1 MRKKWKR
8 TALVLAAALTIT
20 SLPAAADKEVKA
32 EGYDVSNPV
41 VTSTLSTWDTLT
53 FGNYWQE
60 DTNGDGVADQ
70 NDDKQPIQWRVLSVN
85 GNDAFLMAE
94 KTLDN
99 QYFNEHPKSST
110 GGGKEL
116 WSTWETC
123 TLRTWLNDTFLNAAF
138 NDDEKNAIADT
149 TVVTPGEDPWNTG
162 TLTDGG
168 KDTVDKV
175 YLLSLA
181 EIRNSEYGFDSQ
193 PEGYLGHGQDCWRL
207 SQTIASTN
215 TAYATAQG
223 AITFEEKEAREQYPS
238 EIRAIGNTYYW
249 WLRSPGM
256 DGMSTT
262 GVLIGIVD
270 ITGATQ
276 NEKLGIRPVIHLD
289 LSKTSLWTKG
299 EPVSAENDGYALEVA
314 SSASPSPSATP
325 ENTPTAEPSETPAA
339 TPENTPSVEPSETP
353 AATPESTPTAT
364 PIETPASIPSTTIPA
379 TNAPTQ
385 SPASNATQTPVTNA
399 TQTPAAATDKP
410 VIQPSETTAAPATMA
425 KIGKVKIQSAKN
437 VKGKKIQL
445 KWKKVKGAAS
455 YKVQY
460 GIGKELSKEKT
471 ARTAKT
477 TLTLKGLR
485 KGKIYRIRVCACDA
499 KGKKGK
505 WSSVKKVKVRK

>member
-53 FGNYWQE
+53 FGKYWQE

-70 NDDKQPIQWRVLSVN
+70 NDDKQPIQWRVLSVD

-99 QYFNEHPKSST
+99 QCYNEHPKSST

-116 WSTWETC
+116 WATWETC

-138 NDDEKNAIADT
+138 TDEEKNAIADT

-168 KDTVDKV
+168 NDTVDKV
-175 YLLSLA
+175 YLLSLE
-181 EIRNSEYGFDSQ
+181 EIRNGEYGFDSQ
-193 PEGYLGHGQDCWRL
+193 PEGYLGNGQDCWRL

-223 AITFEEKEAREQYPS
+223 ALTFEEKEAREKYPS
-238 EIRAIGNTYYW
+238 EIRAIGNTYCW
-249 WLRSPGM
+249 WLRSPGW
-256 DGMSTT
+256 DGMSAVT
-262 GVLIGIVD
+262 VLIGIVS
-270 ITGATQ
+270 ITGSTH
-276 NEKLGIRPVIHLD
+276 NDELGIRPVIHLD

-299 EPVSAENDGYALEVA
+299 EPVSAENDGYALEAA

-325 ENTPTAEPSETPAA
+325 ENTPAAEPSETPAA
-339 TPENTPSVEPSETP
+339 TPENTPTV
-353 AATPESTPTAT
+353 T
-364 PIETPASIPSTTIPA
+364 PIETPASIPSATIPA
-379 TNAPTQ
+379 TNAPTLTPTQ
-385 SPASNATQTPVTNA
+385 SPAADISSQTPAANA

-410 VIQPSETTAAPATMA
+410 VIQPSETTAAPTTMA
-425 KIGKVKIQSAKN
+425 KIGKAKIQSAKN
-437 VKGKKIQL
+437 VKGKKIQV

-471 ARTAKT
+471 ARTEKT

>member
-1 MRKKWKR
+1 MKRKWKR

-41 VTSTLSTWDTLT
+41 VTSTLSTWDTLK
-53 FGNYWQE
+53 FGKYWQE

-99 QYFNEHPKSST
+99 QCFNEHPKSST

-116 WSTWETC
+116 WATWETC

-138 NDDEKNAIADT
+138 TDEEKNAIADT

-168 KDTVDKV
+168 NDTVDKV
-175 YLLSLA
+175 YLLSLE
-181 EIRNSEYGFDSQ
+181 EIRNGEYGFDSQ
-193 PEGYLGHGQDCWRL
+193 PEGYLGNGQDCWRL

-223 AITFEEKEAREQYPS
+223 ALTFEEKEAREKYPS
-238 EIRAIGNTYYW
+238 EIRAIGNTYCW
-249 WLRSPGM
+249 WLRSPGW
-256 DGMSTT
+256 DGMSAVT
-262 GVLIGIVD
+262 VLIGIVS
-270 ITGATQ
+270 ITGSTH
-276 NEKLGIRPVIHLD
+276 NDELGIRPVIHLD

-299 EPVSAENDGYALEVA
+299 EPVSAENDGYALEAA

-325 ENTPTAEPSETPAA
+325 ENTPAAEPSETPAA
-339 TPENTPSVEPSETP
+339 TPENTPTV
-353 AATPESTPTAT
+353 T
-364 PIETPASIPSTTIPA
+364 PIETPASIPSATIPA

-399 TQTPAAATDKP
+399 TQTPAAATEKP
-410 VIQPSETTAAPATMA
+410 VVQPSETTAAPTTTMA

-437 VKGKKIQL
+437 VKGKKIQV

-471 ARTAKT
+471 ARTEKT

-505 WSSVKKVKVRK
+505 WSSVKKIKVRK

>member
-20 SLPAAADKEVKA
+20 SLPAMADKEVKA
-32 EGYDVSNPV
+32 EGYGVSNPT
-41 VTSTLSTWDTLT
+41 VTSTLNTWDTLT

-99 QYFNEHPKSST
+99 QCYNEHPKSST

-116 WSTWETC
+116 WATWETC

-138 NDDEKNAIADT
+138 TDEEKNAIADT

-168 KDTVDKV
+168 NDTVDKV
-175 YLLSLA
+175 YLLSLE
-181 EIRNSEYGFDSQ
+181 EIRNGEYGFDSQ
-193 PEGYLGHGQDCWRL
+193 PEGYLGNGQDCWRL

-223 AITFEEKEAREQYPS
+223 ALTFEEKEAREKYPS
-238 EIRAIGNTYYW
+238 EIRAIGNTYCW
-249 WLRSPGM
+249 WLRSPGW
-256 DGMSTT
+256 DGMSAVT
-262 GVLIGIVD
+262 VLIGIVS
-270 ITGATQ
+270 ITGSTH
-276 NEKLGIRPVIHLD
+276 NDELGIRPVIHLD

-299 EPVSAENDGYALEVA
+299 EPVSAENDGYALEAA

-325 ENTPTAEPSETPAA
+325 ENTPAAEPSETPA
-339 TPENTPSVEPSETP
+339 
-353 AATPESTPTAT
+353 AT

-379 TNAPTQ
+379 TDAPTLTPTQ
-385 SPASNATQTPVTNA
+385 SPAADISSQTPAANA
-399 TQTPAAATDKP
+399 TQTPAAATAKP
-410 VIQPSETTAAPATMA
+410 VIQPSETTAAPTVAMA

-437 VKGKKIQL
+437 VKGKKIQV

-471 ARTAKT
+471 ARTEKT

>member
-41 VTSTLSTWDTLT
+41 VTSTLSTWDTLK
-53 FGNYWQE
+53 FGKYWQE

-99 QYFNEHPKSST
+99 QCFNEHPKSSM

-116 WSTWETC
+116 WATWETC

-138 NDDEKNAIADT
+138 TDEEKNAIADT

-168 KDTVDKV
+168 KDTIDKV

-193 PEGYLGHGQDCWRL
+193 PGYLGNGGDCWRL

-223 AITFEEKEAREQYPS
+223 ALTFEEKEAREKYPS
-238 EIRAIGNTYYW
+238 EIRAIGNSYNW
-249 WLRSPGM
+249 WLRSPGW
-256 DGMSTT
+256 DGMSAVT
-262 GVLIGIVD
+262 VLIGIVSV
-270 ITGATQ
+270 TGSTH
-276 NEKLGIRPVIHLD
+276 NDKNGIRPVIHLD

-299 EPVSAENDGYALEVA
+299 EPVSAENDGYALEAA
-314 SSASPSPSATP
+314 SSASPSPSAV
-325 ENTPTAEPSETPAA
+325 PSGTPAA
-339 TPENTPSVEPSETP
+339 GPS
-353 AATPESTPTAT
+353 
-364 PIETPASIPSTTIPA
+364 ETPASIPSATIPA

-385 SPASNATQTPVTNA
+385 SPASNAAQTPVTNA
-399 TQTPAAATDKP
+399 TQTPAAVTDKP
-410 VIQPSETTAAPATMA
+410 VIQPSETTATPTIMA

-437 VKGKKIQL
+437 VKGKKIQV

-471 ARTAKT
+471 ARTEKT

>member
-1 MRKKWKR
+1 MKRKWKR

-53 FGNYWQE
+53 FGKYWQG

-70 NDDKQPIQWRVLSVN
+70 NDDKQPIQWRVLSVD

-99 QYFNEHPKSST
+99 QCYNEHPKSGT

-116 WSTWETC
+116 WATWETC

-138 NDDEKNAIADT
+138 TDEEKNAIADT

-168 KDTVDKV
+168 NDTVDKV
-175 YLLSLA
+175 YLLSLE
-181 EIRNSEYGFDSQ
+181 EIRNGEYGFDSQ
-193 PEGYLGHGQDCWRL
+193 PEGYLGNGQDCWRL

-223 AITFEEKEAREQYPS
+223 ALTFEEKEAREKYPS
-238 EIRAIGNTYYW
+238 EIRAIGNTYCW
-249 WLRSPGM
+249 WLRSPGW
-256 DGMSTT
+256 DGMSAVT
-262 GVLIGIVD
+262 VLIGIVS
-270 ITGATQ
+270 ITGSTH
-276 NEKLGIRPVIHLD
+276 NDELGIRPVIHLD

-299 EPVSAENDGYALEVA
+299 EPVSAENDGYALEAA

-325 ENTPTAEPSETPAA
+325 ENTPAAEPSETPA
-339 TPENTPSVEPSETP
+339 
-353 AATPESTPTAT
+353 
-364 PIETPASIPSTTIPA
+364 SIPSATIPA
-379 TNAPTQ
+379 TDAPTQ

-410 VIQPSETTAAPATMA
+410 VIQPSETTAAPTTMA

-437 VKGKKIQL
+437 VKGKKIQV

-471 ARTAKT
+471 ARTEKT

>member
-8 TALVLAAALTIT
+8 TALLLAAALTIT

-32 EGYDVSNPV
+32 EGYDVSNPI

-53 FGNYWQE
+53 FGNYWQK

-70 NDDKQPIQWRVLSVN
+70 NDDKQPIQWRVLSVD

-99 QYFNEHPKSST
+99 QCYNEHPKSST

-116 WSTWETC
+116 WATWETC

-138 NDDEKNAIADT
+138 TDEEKNAIADT

-168 KDTVDKV
+168 KDTIDKV

-193 PEGYLGHGQDCWRL
+193 PGYLGNGGDCWRL

-223 AITFEEKEAREQYPS
+223 ALTFEEKEAREKYPS
-238 EIRAIGNTYYW
+238 EIRAIGNSYNW
-249 WLRSPGM
+249 WLRSPGW
-256 DGMSTT
+256 DGMSAVT
-262 GVLIGIVD
+262 VLIGIVSV
-270 ITGATQ
+270 TGSTH
-276 NEKLGIRPVIHLD
+276 NDKNGIRPVIHLD

-299 EPVSAENDGYALEVA
+299 EPVSAENDGYALEAA
-314 SSASPSPSATP
+314 SSASPSPSATQ
-325 ENTPTAEPSETPAA
+325 ES
-339 TPENTPSVEPSETP
+339 TPSVEPSETP
-353 AATPESTPTAT
+353 AVTPESTPAAT
-364 PIETPASIPSTTIPA
+364 PIETPASIPVTTIPA
-379 TNAPTQ
+379 TNAPTLTPTQ
-385 SPASNATQTPVTNA
+385 SPVSNATQTSVTNA

-410 VIQPSETTAAPATMA
+410 VVQPSETTAAPTTIMS
-425 KIGKVKIQSAKN
+425 KIGKAKIRSVKN
-437 VKGKKIQL
+437 VKGKKIQV
-445 KWKKVKGAAS
+445 KWKKVKGAAF

-460 GIGKELSKEKT
+460 GIGKEQSKEKT
-471 ARTAKT
+471 ARAEKT
-477 TLTLKGLR
+477 TLILKGLR

>member
-53 FGNYWQE
+53 FGKYWQE

-70 NDDKQPIQWRVLSVN
+70 NDDKQPIQWRVLSVD

-99 QYFNEHPKSST
+99 QCYNEHLKSST

-116 WSTWETC
+116 WATWETC

-138 NDDEKNAIADT
+138 TDEEKNAIADT

-168 KDTVDKV
+168 NDTVDKV
-175 YLLSLA
+175 YLLSLE
-181 EIRNSEYGFDSQ
+181 EIRNGEYGFDSQ
-193 PEGYLGHGQDCWRL
+193 PEGYLGNGQDCWRL

-223 AITFEEKEAREQYPS
+223 ALTFEEKEAREKYPS
-238 EIRAIGNTYYW
+238 EIRAIGNTYCW
-249 WLRSPGM
+249 WLRSPGW
-256 DGMSTT
+256 DGMSAVT
-262 GVLIGIVD
+262 VLIGIVS
-270 ITGATQ
+270 ITGSTH
-276 NEKLGIRPVIHLD
+276 NDELGIRPVIHLD

-299 EPVSAENDGYALEVA
+299 EPVSAENDGYALEAA

-325 ENTPTAEPSETPAA
+325 ENTPAAEPSETPAA
-339 TPENTPSVEPSETP
+339 TPENTPTV
-353 AATPESTPTAT
+353 T
-364 PIETPASIPSTTIPA
+364 PIETPASIPSATIPA
-379 TNAPTQ
+379 TNAPTLTPTQ
-385 SPASNATQTPVTNA
+385 SPAADISSQTPAANA

-410 VIQPSETTAAPATMA
+410 VIQPSETTAAPTTMA
-425 KIGKVKIQSAKN
+425 KIGKAKIQSAKN
-437 VKGKKIQL
+437 VKGKKIQV

-471 ARTAKT
+471 ARTEKT

>member
-1 MRKKWKR
+1 MKRKWKR

-32 EGYDVSNPV
+32 EGYGVSNPI
-41 VTSTLSTWDTLT
+41 VTSTLNTWDTLT

-168 KDTVDKV
+168 KDTRDKV

-193 PEGYLGHGQDCWRL
+193 PEGYLGNGQDCWRL

-299 EPVSAENDGYALEVA
+299 EPVSAENDGYALEAA
-314 SSASPSPSATP
+314 SSASPSPSAV
-325 ENTPTAEPSETPAA
+325 PSGTPA
-339 TPENTPSVEPSETP
+339 VEPSETP
-353 AATPESTPTAT
+353 AAT
-364 PIETPASIPSTTIPA
+364 PIETPASIPSATTPA

-385 SPASNATQTPVTNA
+385 NPAANATQAPA
-399 TQTPAAATDKP
+399 TTDKP
-410 VIQPSETTAAPATMA
+410 VIQPSEPTSAPATEVV
-425 KIGKVKIQSAKN
+425 KIGKAKIQSAKN
-437 VKGKKIQL
+437 VKGKKIQV
-445 KWKKVKGAAS
+445 KWKKVKGACS
-455 YKVQY
+455 YEVQY
-460 GIGKELSKEKT
+460 GTGKDISKGKTATSEKT
-471 ARTAKT
+471 I
-477 TLTLKGLR
+477 LTLKKLR
-485 KGKIYRIRVCACDA
+485 KNKTYRIRVRACDA

-505 WSSVKKVKVRK
+505 WSSVKKIKVRK

>member
-1 MRKKWKR
+1 MKRKWKR
-8 TALVLAAALTIT
+8 TALMLAAALTIT

-32 EGYDVSNPV
+32 EGYGVNNPV
-41 VTSTLSTWDTLT
+41 VTSTVNTWDTLT
-53 FGNYWQE
+53 FGKYWQE
-60 DTNGDGVADQ
+60 DTNGDGIADQ
-70 NDDKQPIQWRVLSVN
+70 NDEKQPIQWRVLSVN

-99 QYFNEHPKSST
+99 QCYNEHPKSSM

-116 WSTWETC
+116 WATWETC

-168 KDTVDKV
+168 KDTIDKV

-193 PEGYLGHGQDCWRL
+193 PGYLGNGGDCWRL

-238 EIRAIGNTYYW
+238 EIRAIGNSYNW
-249 WLRSPGM
+249 WLRSPGW
-256 DGMSTT
+256 DGMSAVT
-262 GVLIGIVD
+262 VLIGIVSV
-270 ITGATQ
+270 TGSTH
-276 NEKLGIRPVIHLD
+276 NDKNGIRPVIHLD

-299 EPVSAENDGYALEVA
+299 EPVSAENDGYALE
-314 SSASPSPSATP
+314 
-325 ENTPTAEPSETPAA
+325 
-339 TPENTPSVEPSETP
+339 
-353 AATPESTPTAT
+353 AATPESTPSVE
-364 PIETPASIPSTTIPA
+364 PSETPASIPSTTIPA

-410 VIQPSETTAAPATMA
+410 VIQPAETTAAPTTKVA

-471 ARTAKT
+471 ARTEKT

>member
-1 MRKKWKR
+1 MKRKWKR

-41 VTSTLSTWDTLT
+41 VTSTLSTWDTLM
-53 FGNYWQE
+53 FGKYWQE

-99 QYFNEHPKSST
+99 QCFNEHPKSST

-116 WSTWETC
+116 WATWETC
-123 TLRTWLNDTFLNAAF
+123 TLRNWLNDTFLNAAF
-138 NDDEKNAIADT
+138 TDEEKNAIADT

-168 KDTVDKV
+168 NDAVDKV
-175 YLLSLA
+175 YLLSLE
-181 EIRNSEYGFDSQ
+181 EIRNGEYGFDSQ
-193 PEGYLGHGQDCWRL
+193 PEGYLGNGQDCWRL

-223 AITFEEKEAREQYPS
+223 ALTFEEKEAREKYPS
-238 EIRAIGNTYYW
+238 EIRAIGNTYCW
-249 WLRSPGM
+249 WLRSPGW
-256 DGMSTT
+256 DGMSADT
-262 GVLIGIVD
+262 VLIGIVS
-270 ITGATQ
+270 ITGSTH
-276 NEKLGIRPVIHLD
+276 NDELGIRPVIHLD

-299 EPVSAENDGYALEVA
+299 EPVSAENDGYALEAA

-325 ENTPTAEPSETPAA
+325 ENTPAAEPSETPAA
-339 TPENTPSVEPSETP
+339 TPENTP
-353 AATPESTPTAT
+353 AAT
-364 PIETPASIPSTTIPA
+364 PIETLASIPSATIPA
-379 TNAPTQ
+379 TNAPTLTPTQ
-385 SPASNATQTPVTNA
+385 SPAADISSQTPAANA

-410 VIQPSETTAAPATMA
+410 VIQPSETTAAPTTMA

-437 VKGKKIQL
+437 VKGKKIQV

-471 ARTAKT
+471 ARTEKT

>member
-1 MRKKWKR
+1 
-8 TALVLAAALTIT
+8 
-20 SLPAAADKEVKA
+20 
-32 EGYDVSNPV
+32 
-41 VTSTLSTWDTLT
+41 
-53 FGNYWQE
+53 
-60 DTNGDGVADQ
+60 
-70 NDDKQPIQWRVLSVN
+70 
-85 GNDAFLMAE
+85 MAE

-99 QYFNEHPKSST
+99 QCYNEHPKSST

-138 NDDEKNAIADT
+138 TDDEKNAIAAT

-162 TLTDGG
+162 TLTEGG

-175 YLLSLA
+175 YLLSLE

-193 PEGYLGHGQDCWRL
+193 PGYRGEGGDCWRL

-223 AITFEEKEAREQYPS
+223 AITFEEKEAREKYPS
-238 EIRAIGNTYYW
+238 EIRAIGNSYNW
-249 WLRSPGM
+249 WLRSPGW
-256 DGMSTT
+256 DGMSAVT
-262 GVLIGIVD
+262 VLIGIVSV
-270 ITGATQ
+270 TGSTH
-276 NEKLGIRPVIHLD
+276 NDKNGIRPVIHLD

-299 EPVSAENDGYALEVA
+299 EPVFAENDGYALEAA
-314 SSASPSPSATP
+314 SSASPSS
-325 ENTPTAEPSETPAA
+325 S
-339 TPENTPSVEPSETP
+339 
-353 AATPESTPTAT
+353 ATPESTL
-364 PIETPASIPSTTIPA
+364 
-379 TNAPTQ
+379 
-385 SPASNATQTPVTNA
+385 
-399 TQTPAAATDKP
+399 AAATDKP
-410 VIQPSETTAAPATMA
+410 VIQPSETTAAPTVKMA

-437 VKGKKIQL
+437 VKGKKIQV

-460 GIGKELSKEKT
+460 GIGKDLSKEKT
-471 ARTAKT
+471 ARTEKT

>member
-1 MRKKWKR
+1 MKRKWKR

-41 VTSTLSTWDTLT
+41 VTSTLSTWDTLI

-70 NDDKQPIQWRVLSVN
+70 NDDKQPIQWRVLSVD

-99 QYFNEHPKSST
+99 QCYNEHPKSST

-116 WSTWETC
+116 WATWETC

-138 NDDEKNAIADT
+138 TDEEKNAIADT

-168 KDTVDKV
+168 NDTVDKV
-175 YLLSLA
+175 YLLSLE

-193 PEGYLGHGQDCWRL
+193 PEGYLGNGQDCWRL

-223 AITFEEKEAREQYPS
+223 ALTFEEKEAREKYPS
-238 EIRAIGNTYYW
+238 EIRAIGNTYCW
-249 WLRSPGM
+249 WLRSPGW
-256 DGMSTT
+256 DGMSAVT
-262 GVLIGIVD
+262 VLIGIVS
-270 ITGATQ
+270 ITGSTH
-276 NEKLGIRPVIHLD
+276 NDELGIRPVIHLD

-299 EPVSAENDGYALEVA
+299 EPVSAENDGYALEAA

-325 ENTPTAEPSETPAA
+325 ENTPAAEPSETPAA
-339 TPENTPSVEPSETP
+339 TPENTPTV
-353 AATPESTPTAT
+353 T

-410 VIQPSETTAAPATMA
+410 VIQPSETTAAPTTTMA

-437 VKGKKIQL
+437 VKGKKIQV

-485 KGKIYRIRVCACDA
+485 KGKTYRIRVCACDA

>member
-1 MRKKWKR
+1 MKKKWKR

-99 QYFNEHPKSST
+99 QCFNEHPKSST

-116 WSTWETC
+116 WATWETC

-138 NDDEKNAIADT
+138 TDEEKNAIADT
-149 TVVTPGEDPWNTG
+149 TVVTLGEDPWNTG

-168 KDTVDKV
+168 NDTVDKV
-175 YLLSLA
+175 YLLSLE
-181 EIRNSEYGFDSQ
+181 EIRNGEYGFDSQ
-193 PEGYLGHGQDCWRL
+193 PEGYLGNGQDCWRL

-223 AITFEEKEAREQYPS
+223 ALTFEEKEAREKYPS
-238 EIRAIGNTYYW
+238 EIRAIGNTYCW
-249 WLRSPGM
+249 WLRSPGW
-256 DGMSTT
+256 DGMSAVT
-262 GVLIGIVD
+262 VLIGIVS
-270 ITGATQ
+270 ITGSTH
-276 NEKLGIRPVIHLD
+276 NDELGIRPVIHLD

-299 EPVSAENDGYALEVA
+299 EPVSAENDGYALEAA

-325 ENTPTAEPSETPAA
+325 ES
-339 TPENTPSVEPSETP
+339 TPSVEPSETP
-353 AATPESTPTAT
+353 AATPENTPAAT

-379 TNAPTQ
+379 TNAPSQ
-385 SPASNATQTPVTNA
+385 SPASNAAQTPVTNA

-410 VIQPSETTAAPATMA
+410 VIQPSETTAAPTTTMA

-437 VKGKKIQL
+437 VKGKKIQV
-445 KWKKVKGAAS
+445 KWKKVKGVAS

-471 ARTAKT
+471 ARTEKT

-485 KGKIYRIRVCACDA
+485 KGKIYRIRVCACAA

>member
-20 SLPAAADKEVKA
+20 SLPAMADKEVKA
-32 EGYDVSNPV
+32 EGYGVSNPT
-41 VTSTLSTWDTLT
+41 VTSTLNTWDTLM

-70 NDDKQPIQWRVLSVN
+70 NDDKQPNQWRVLSVN

-99 QYFNEHPKSST
+99 QCYNEHPKSST

-116 WSTWETC
+116 WATWETC

-138 NDDEKNAIADT
+138 TDEEKNAIADT

-168 KDTVDKV
+168 NDTVDKV
-175 YLLSLA
+175 YLLSLE
-181 EIRNSEYGFDSQ
+181 EIRNGEYGFDSQ
-193 PEGYLGHGQDCWRL
+193 PEGYLGNGQDCWRL

-223 AITFEEKEAREQYPS
+223 ALTFEEKEAREKYPS
-238 EIRAIGNTYYW
+238 EIRAIGNTYCW
-249 WLRSPGM
+249 WLRSPGW
-256 DGMSTT
+256 DGMSAVT
-262 GVLIGIVD
+262 VLIGIVS
-270 ITGATQ
+270 ITGSTH
-276 NEKLGIRPVIHLD
+276 NDELGIRPVIHLD

-299 EPVSAENDGYALEVA
+299 EPVSAENDGYALEAA

-325 ENTPTAEPSETPAA
+325 ENTPAAEPSETPAA
-339 TPENTPSVEPSETP
+339 TPENTPTV
-353 AATPESTPTAT
+353 T

-410 VIQPSETTAAPATMA
+410 VIQPSETTAAPTTTMA

-437 VKGKKIQL
+437 VKGKKIQV

-485 KGKIYRIRVCACDA
+485 KGKTYRIRVCACDA